1 MFVTGR
7 QKKMKKENDRLD
19 RALGLG
25 EAIGRRDFLN
35 GAMLSTAAMWSAN
48 LSPMSLFA
56 RSGSVVSDGDRW
68 SGNTED
74 VFAAGHAIRDGVYD
88 DPGLT
93 ASDTG
98 EVFDRVIV
106 GGGFSGLGAAYY
118 CRQAKGVGA
127 KVLVLENHRMFG
139 GNARRDEFTVAGK
152 TLYAPQASIVA
163 QDLPPAFALPPEV
176 ETLFERIGVRSDEI
190 RIPSEAS
197 AFSVF
202 WDDPAVDGKAR
213 WYANVMEAPLQE
225 AEREELMA
233 FFGTVMPFYQRPDW
247 EAELVRLDKFS
258 FKGYAESERKWTSLL
273 KLMHPDLAVF
283 FSLPEHV
290 SAAAV
295 YAQFGGGPRPLY
307 CFPGGNSGFLRY
319 LMKHLIPDSIPGG
332 RSANEIIQ
340 NEANLAALDRDEN
353 PVRVRLGASV
363 VRVEHEGS
371 PKSSEVVRVTYLQ
384 GGKLYRVR
392 ARGVIMAGGG
402 YITQHVV
409 RDLPPEK
416 HEAYRKFRYAPILQI
431 NLALHNSRALD
442 KAGLNFISSY
452 RDGFGVGLY
461 LYEKMTSA
469 GLDPGRDPE
478 RPNVIGMAVPMLYP
492 GLSIEGQTTKGRMEM
507 LETSFESYERRT
519 REDLARLLGPSGFD
533 PKRDIAGISISRWGH
548 HGYTF
553 PYPGIYSDG
562 AVETSKKPH
571 GRIAFAHTDL
581 ERFSHMM
588 GAVAQGYRAVKDL
601 EDRT

>member
-1 MFVTGR
+1 
-7 QKKMKKENDRLD
+7 MKKENDRLD
-19 RALGLG
+19 DALGLR
-25 EAIGRRDFLN
+25 EPIGRRDFLN
-35 GAMLSTAAMWSAN
+35 GAMLSTAAMWSTN

-56 RSGSVVSDGDRW
+56 RSGSKGPGGGHW

-74 VFAAGHAIRDGVYD
+74 VFAAGHAIRDGAYD
-88 DPGLT
+88 DPELA

-118 CRQAKGVGA
+118 CNRTKGAGA
-127 KVLVLENHRMFG
+127 RVLVLENHRTFG
-139 GNARRDEFTVAGK
+139 GNARRDEFTVGGK

-163 QDLPPAFALPPEV
+163 QDLPPAFGLPPEV
-176 ETLFERIGVRSDEI
+176 DSLFERLGVRSEEI
-190 RIPSEAS
+190 QIPVEAS

-202 WDDPAVDGKAR
+202 WDDPAVRGRAR

-225 AEREELMA
+225 AERAELME

-258 FKGYAESERKWTSLL
+258 FKDYAESERHWTTLL
-273 KLMHPDLAVF
+273 NVMHPDLAVF

-290 SAAAV
+290 STAAV

-319 LMKHLIPDSIPGG
+319 LMKHLIPESIPGG
-332 RSANEIIQ
+332 KSANEIIQ
-340 NEANLAALDRDEN
+340 NKVNPAALDRDEN
-353 PVRVRLGASV
+353 PVRVRLGASA

-371 PKSSEVVRVTYLQ
+371 PESSALVRVTYLRK
-384 GGKLYRVR
+384 GKLYRVR

-431 NLALHNSRALD
+431 NVALHNSRALD

-452 RDGFGVGLY
+452 HDGFGVGLY
-461 LYEKMTSA
+461 LYEKMSAA
-469 GLDPGRDPE
+469 GLNPDRDPE
-478 RPNVIGMAVPMLYP
+478 RPNVVGMAVPMLYP

-533 PKRDIAGISISRWGH
+533 PKREIAGISISRWGH

-562 AVETSKKPH
+562 AVETSRKPH

-581 ERFSHMM
+581 DRFSHMM